1 MYTGYMQKNLDTPLQ
16 AGDGRDLG
24 TYEWVGGHVAL
35 DFANTLGGAK
45 TDHPGSYLHSYEDLL
60 EWARRADL
68 IGPVSSGH
76 LAAGSARTK
85 AEALKEAQALVVS
98 LRALFLAAAQHKVLP
113 QAALDHLNT
122 LVQKTSAWRR
132 IAACDDEGRKIS
144 CGWDFQG
151 APPVAVL
158 GPIVWR
164 AVELLEHGPLD
175 RVKEC
180 GAEDCGWLFLDTS
193 KNRSR
198 QWCSMQTCGNVS
210 KVRRFRERGRT
221 G

>member
-1 MYTGYMQKNLDTPLQ
+1 MQKVTDTAPVRSLE
-16 AGDGRDLG
+16 

-35 DFANTLGGAK
+35 DFANTLSGTTTA
-45 TDHPGSYLHSYEDLL
+45 HPGSHLQSYEDLL

-68 IGPVSSGH
+68 IGPVSTAN
-76 LAAGSARTK
+76 LMAGSARAK
-85 AEALKEAQALVVS
+85 AEALKEAQALVLS
-98 LRALFLAAAQHKVLP
+98 LRTLFLAAAHHAVLP
-113 QAALDHLNT
+113 QASLDHLNG
-122 LVQKTSAWRR
+122 LVQKTAAWRR
-132 IAACDDEGRKIS
+132 IAACDDEGRKVS

-151 APPVAVL
+151 APPIAVL

-164 AVELLEHGPLD
+164 AVELLEYGPLD

-180 GAEDCGWLFLDTS
+180 GADDCGWMFLDTS

-210 KVRRFRERGRT
+210 KVRRFRGRQRAN
-221 G
+221 

>member
-1 MYTGYMQKNLDTPLQ
+1 MQKISDTTQSP
-16 AGDGRDLG
+16 APPVRDLG
-24 TYEWVGGHVAL
+24 NYAWVGGHLAL
-35 DFANTLGGAK
+35 DFANTLSGAK
-45 TDHPGSYLHSYEDLL
+45 TEHPGSHLHSYEDLL

-68 IGPVSSGH
+68 IGPIGTANLS
-76 LAAGSARTK
+76 AGSDKAK
-85 AEALKEAQALVVS
+85 AEALKEAQALVQS
-98 LRALFLAAAQHKVLP
+98 LRIIFLAAARHEVLP

-122 LVQKTSAWRR
+122 LVQNTAAWRR

-144 CGWDFQG
+144 CGWDFKG
-151 APPVAVL
+151 APPLAVL

-164 AVELLEHGPLD
+164 AVELMEHGPLD

-180 GAEDCGWLFLDTS
+180 GADDCGWLFLDTS

-210 KVRRFRERGRT
+210 KVRRFRERSKAG
-221 G
+221 

>member
-1 MYTGYMQKNLDTPLQ
+1 MQKASHAPSQ
-16 AGDGRDLG
+16 YDLS
-24 TYEWVGGHVAL
+24 TYQWVGGHLAL
-35 DFANTLGGAK
+35 DFANTQSGTKGA
-45 TDHPGSYLHSYEDLL
+45 HPGSHLGDYQDLL
-60 EWARRADL
+60 EWAQRADL
-68 IGPVSSGH
+68 IGPIGRKNLSAGDAQAQ
-76 LAAGSARTK
+76 AAAYQ
-85 AEALKEAQALVVS
+85 EALALNRT
-98 LRALFLAAAQHKVLP
+98 LRELFQAAARHEVLP
-113 QAALDHLNT
+113 QSALDHLNA
-122 LVQKTSAWRR
+122 LVQKTAAWRR
-132 IAACDDEGRKIS
+132 IAACDDEGRKVS

-151 APPVAVL
+151 APPIAVL

-180 GAEDCGWLFLDTS
+180 GSDDCGWMFLDTS

-210 KVRRFRERGRT
+210 KVRRFRERNT

>member
-16 AGDGRDLG
+16 ADGRDLG

-45 TDHPGSYLHSYEDLL
+45 THEPGSYLHSYEDLL

-68 IGPVSSGH
+68 IGPISSGH
-76 LAAGSARTK
+76 LAAGSARAK

-98 LRALFLAAAQHKVLP
+98 LRALFLAAAQHQVLP
-113 QAALDHLNT
+113 QAALDHLNS
-122 LVQKTSAWRR
+122 LVQKTAAWRR

-144 CGWDFQG
+144 CGWDFEG

-164 AVELLEHGPLD
+164 TVELLEHGPLD

-180 GAEDCGWLFLDTS
+180 GADDCGWMFLDTS
-193 KNRSR
+193 KNGSR
-198 QWCSMQTCGNVS
+198 QWCSMKTCGNVS
-210 KVRRFRERGRT
+210 KVRRFRERNSA
-221 G
+221 

>member
-16 AGDGRDLG
+16 ATDGRDLG
-24 TYEWVGGHVAL
+24 SYEWVGGHVAL

-45 TDHPGSYLHSYEDLL
+45 TAAPSSYLHSYEDLL

-68 IGPVSSGH
+68 IGPVNSGH
-76 LAAGSARTK
+76 LAAGSARAKT
-85 AEALKEAQALVVS
+85 EAMKEAQALVAN
-98 LRALFLAAAQHKVLP
+98 LRALFLAAAQHQVLP
-113 QAALDHLNT
+113 QASLDHLNT
-122 LVQKTSAWRR
+122 LVQKTAAWRR
-132 IAACDDEGRKIS
+132 IAACDDEGRSIS

-164 AVELLEHGPLD
+164 AVELLEHGPLG

-180 GAEDCGWLFLDTS
+180 GADDCGWVFLDTS
-193 KNRSR
+193 KNGSR

-210 KVRRFRERGRT
+210 KVRRFRDRQRSN
-221 G
+221 